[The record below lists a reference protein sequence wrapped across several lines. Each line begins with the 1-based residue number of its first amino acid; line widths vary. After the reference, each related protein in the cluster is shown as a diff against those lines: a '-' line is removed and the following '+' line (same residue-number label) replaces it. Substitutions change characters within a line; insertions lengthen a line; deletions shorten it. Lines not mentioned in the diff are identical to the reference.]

1 MEIKNNEMFDKFLGM
16 VVDVIAQQVKE
27 KVKEFNFNTEDEKLM
42 YKPKEV
48 MKLLDVG
55 HNTMYEVL
63 LKDDTFPKVLIG
75 RNIYVPKK
83 ELSEWISNQCK
94 KN

>member
-1 MEIKNNEMFDKFLGM
+1 MENSEMFDKFLGM
-16 VVDVIAQQVKE
+16 MVDIIAQQVKE

-63 LKDDTFPKVLIG
+63 LKDETFPKVQIG
-75 RNIYVPKK
+75 RNLYVPKK
-83 ELSEWISNQCK
+83 ELSEWVSSQCK